1 MLRRRLSHLLPLIP
15 HHTARE
21 STSARPGGGS
31 KRGWWLVPR
40 LPRWSGSSR
49 PLWAGSARVSSGDA
63 VAGTGHPPS
72 EQETTASRQECDSS
86 L

>member
-1 MLRRRLSHLLPLIP
+1 MLHRRLSHLLPLIP

-31 KRGWWLVPR
+31 EKGWRLVPGF
-40 LPRWSGSSR
+40 PQWSGPSR
-49 PLWAGSARVSSGDA
+49 PLRAGSARVSSGDA